1 MAKKNKVLLLI
12 ISIFVFLQAVLN
24 IFLLLEEF
32 KDWFSSDLSDCIKY
46 VSVIACFVMSTISL
60 TTKKGHFI
68 ILGLAFTLIADY
80 FLLILDDYYIIGL
93 SAFIFTQTMY
103 FLYIQ
108 PKHWKVSLIF
118 RFGLFGIMALLL
130 PLALKIT
137 EVSAF
142 LAAFYFIN
150 LATNAVDAYT
160 SKDKG
165 LLMLAIGL
173 TFFIGCDIFVCI
185 YNLKKYIDLPTDSIK
200 AIKKIGFIGI
210 WICYIPSQTLIAISP
225 FFKDKYESI
234 STKQYEE

>member
-24 IFLLLEEF
+24 IFLVLEEF
-32 KDWFSSDLSDCIKY
+32 KNWFSSDLSDCIKY

-137 EVSAF
+137 EASAF

-150 LATNAVDAYT
+150 LVTNAVDAYA
-160 SKDKG
+160 SKNKG

-173 TFFIGCDIFVCI
+173 TFFIGCDIFVCL

-200 AIKKIGFIGI
+200 AIRKIGFIGT

-225 FFKDKYESI
+225 LFKDKYESI